1 MRGIK
6 GMYWVLASAAL
17 AVGCSSSPTG
27 PKDDDDE
34 RIVGPQEPTLHLFVA
49 PSVATLRGGGR
60 LALSASAASADRLTV
75 RAVSVTWT
83 SSDDAVATVT
93 SDGVVTGGLPGLAKI
108 TARSGLSTAVARIT
122 VLKAGPP
129 EVACLSVIPKTGD
142 CQ

>member
-6 GMYWVLASAAL
+6 RIYWVLASAAL

-27 PKDDDDE
+27 PRDDE
-34 RIVGPQEPTLHLFVA
+34 RIIGPQEPILRLFVA
-49 PSVATLRGGGR
+49 PSVATLSGGGR
-60 LALSASAASADRLTV
+60 LALSASAASDDRSTV

-83 SSDDAVATVT
+83 SSDEAVASVT
-93 SDGVVTGGLPGLAKI
+93 SDGVVTGGLPGLAEI

-129 EVACLSVIPKTGD
+129 EVACYSVIPKTGD